1 MHIHAVTSSQNQNF
15 SANWGQILN
24 QQFNQLERK
33 VSRLGGAEERR
44 IFGKAKQI
52 ISSINGNIDC
62 KNTTKNGMNFRTYF
76 LQKPR
81 CRRWTYL
88 VCVRASVLS
97 HRGSGI
103 RRWNTDLS
111 RVVCRGR
118 KACRTVY

>member
-1 MHIHAVTSSQNQNF
+1 MHIHAVTSSQKQNF

-76 LQKPR
+76 LQKPDN
-81 CRRWTYL
+81 TIVDL
-88 VCVRASVLS
+88 LDIEANNSETMSIKVL
-97 HRGSGI
+97 HQI
-103 RRWNTDLS
+103 AEQIKKFL
-111 RVVCRGR
+111 
-118 KACRTVY
+118 